1 MQTWCGLHTPPRDYF
16 LEFIILYFTPI
27 RGIKFMFH
35 ENKKNFCQLLK
46 KYIYFLFPVIE
57 NQSLILFQCNITY
70 HH

>member
-35 ENKKNFCQLLK
+35 ENKKFFCQLLK
-46 KYIYFLFPVIE
+46 KYIYIFFF
-57 NQSLILFQCNITY
+57 QS
-70 HH
+70 

>member
-35 ENKKNFCQLLK
+35 ENKKIFCQLLK
-46 KYIYFLFPVIE
+46 K
-57 NQSLILFQCNITY
+57 NIFSFSSHRKPIT
-70 HH
+70 HIISM